1 MEKIIKS
8 TKNTIEDF
16 TDDKELIEIEK
27 LILDK
32 KYEEALERIKAYS
45 ERYEHKWQKEKNCK
59 YCIKNIML
67 VICIQYTNLSVAI
80 YDLILLNEVHDWE
93 SLGLSFFLVD
103 ILQKM
108 EKGYY
113 EKLQT
118 EMANEYIARSGLTLK
133 YMKIKILNKIPKVL
147 KESKKN
153 PLDWN
158 WSKEESIT
166 KYLFNK
172 FQK

>member
-1 MEKIIKS
+1 
-8 TKNTIEDF
+8 
-16 TDDKELIEIEK
+16 
-27 LILDK
+27 
-32 KYEEALERIKAYS
+32 
-45 ERYEHKWQKEKNCK
+45 
-59 YCIKNIML
+59 
-67 VICIQYTNLSVAI
+67 
-80 YDLILLNEVHDWE
+80 
-93 SLGLSFFLVD
+93 
-103 ILQKM
+103 
-108 EKGYY
+108 
-113 EKLQT
+113 
-118 EMANEYIARSGLTLK
+118 MANEYIAQSGLTLK